1 MERTLD
7 IYYKDFLPETQSAIL
22 EAAGIQD
29 PRETNWDTL
38 PSPCSHLKSKK
49 EATYEYCY
57 GKSNGCEHYWPYHL
71 KM

>member
-7 IYYKDFLPETQSAIL
+7 IYYRDFLPETQSAIL

-38 PSPCSHLKSKK
+38 SITILTF
-49 EATYEYCY
+49 EAEE
-57 GKSNGCEHYWPYHL
+57 GGNP
-71 KM
+71 

>member
-7 IYYKDFLPETQSAIL
+7 IYYRDFLRETQSAIL

-38 PSPCSHLKSKK
+38 PITVLSFEVEK
-49 EATYEYCY
+49 
-57 GKSNGCEHYWPYHL
+57 GGNV
-71 KM
+71 

>member
-7 IYYKDFLPETQSAIL
+7 IYYRDFLPETQSAIF

-38 PSPCSHLKSKK
+38 PITMLDKPVLSV
-49 EATYEYCY
+49 
-57 GKSNGCEHYWPYHL
+57 N
-71 KM
+71 